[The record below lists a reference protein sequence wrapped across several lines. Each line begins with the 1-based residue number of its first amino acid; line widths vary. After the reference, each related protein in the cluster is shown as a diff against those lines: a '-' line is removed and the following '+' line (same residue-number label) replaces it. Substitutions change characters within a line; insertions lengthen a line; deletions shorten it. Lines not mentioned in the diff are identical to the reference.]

1 MPRPRRIQYEGAVY
15 HVTSRGNER
24 RKIVQ
29 DDSDRWL
36 FVRLLAEATDR
47 FNLLCHAWVLMDN
60 HYHLLLETPAG
71 NLSAAMKH
79 LNAVYTQKYNRR
91 HERVGHLFQ
100 GRFKAIHVEKE
111 AYLKELCRY
120 VVLNPVRAGM
130 VKRPGD
136 WKWSSYRAT
145 AGLEKPAP
153 WLSVGWLWG
162 QFGRNPAEARSAYR
176 DFVSQGIR
184 LKESPMGK
192 ATRLYLGG
200 EDFRDKVRG
209 FVGDLDHPDIPRYQK
224 RGVPAPEGDLLRRVA
239 VAYGTGVDDL
249 LRPGKKG
256 NEARDVAMYLL
267 QREGGRTL
275 RQIGEKF
282 GVSYSAVGNRC
293 GVVRDRVVKE
303 PALARRVEKCKMK
316 A

>member
-29 DDSDRWL
+29 DDSDRRL
-36 FVRLLAEATDR
+36 FVRLLAEMTDR
-47 FNLLCHAWVLMDN
+47 FGLLCHAWVLMDN

-79 LNAVYTQKYNRR
+79 FNAVYTQKYNRR

-130 VKRPGD
+130 VRRPED

-145 AGLEKPAP
+145 AGLEKPEP
-153 WLSVGWLWG
+153 WLPVGWLLG
-162 QFGRNPAEARSAYR
+162 QFGRDSAAARSAYR
-176 DFVSQGIR
+176 TFVSQGAR
-184 LKESPMGK
+184 LKESPWGK
-192 ATRLYLGG
+192 VVPLYLGG
-200 EDFRDKVRG
+200 EKFRDKMRG
-209 FVGDLDHPDIPRYQK
+209 FVRDLDHPDIPRYQK
-224 RGVPAPEGDLLRRVA
+224 QGTPPQTEEVLREVAKVYGTVVGDLLRS
-239 VAYGTGVDDL
+239 
-249 LRPGKKG
+249 GKKG

-267 QREGGRTL
+267 QRHSGRTL
-275 RQIGEKF
+275 REIGGLF
-282 GVSYSAVGNRC
+282 GVSFSAVGNRC
-293 GVVRDRVVKE
+293 AVIRQRISEE